1 MGSSLWKGLLEAA
14 GTALQHENLITDGG
28 LYFVKFRI
36 PRKDKTPDIEMEK
49 WNESRGYSDILAVLE
64 ITSL

>member
-1 MGSSLWKGLLEAA
+1 ME
-14 GTALQHENLITDGG
+14 G

-36 PRKDKTPDIEMEK
+36 PRKDKTPEIEMEK